1 MTFIKIGAVMVFSKD
16 DAEGSAVF
24 PDIAAYNK
32 FLICHPFEFDPVF
45 CAPAGI
51 IQAGGFF
58 GNDTFQFL
66 LSGGAEQSEAIRGD
80 IALDGDK
87 AVLADG

>member
-51 IQAGGFF
+51 IQAGGSF
-58 GNDTFQFL
+58 GNYTFQL
-66 LSGGAEQSEAIRGD
+66 PLIGGAEQSDAIRGD
-80 IALDGDK
+80 IA
-87 AVLADG
+87 